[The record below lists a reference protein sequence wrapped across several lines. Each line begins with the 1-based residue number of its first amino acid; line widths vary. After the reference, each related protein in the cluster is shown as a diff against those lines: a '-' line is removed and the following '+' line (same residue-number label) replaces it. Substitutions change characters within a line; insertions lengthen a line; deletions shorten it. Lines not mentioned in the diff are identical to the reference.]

1 MSQRFWHSASLQAV
15 SLICSSIPGFDS
27 MRNLDGQLNAGLAI
41 LFTTITSGDDGD
53 VSPPE
58 GWFHF
63 GLRIYCL
70 KYVFQCLA
78 SQSMM
83 RLSNLFG
90 ELPFSVWFVSLSL
103 AGITLWQSLLLLF
116 VDAQYLV

>member
-1 MSQRFWHSASLQAV
+1 
-15 SLICSSIPGFDS
+15 

-90 ELPFSVWFVSLSL
+90 ELPISVWFVSLSL
-103 AGITLWQSLLLLF
+103 AGITVWQSLLLLF